1 MDSRWKTKT
10 IVYKTIRNIFYSV
23 IYKLKNPHNVDILT
37 LDELESKE
45 INNIIDLAI
54 DLKKELK
61 KGKEKPLLQ
70 NKTLAMIFEKPSTRT
85 RVSFETGM
93 FQLGGHALTL
103 SPNDLQ
109 LSRGESIA
117 DTARTLSRYVNVVMA
132 RVYDHKSLE
141 TFARNSSIPVINGL
155 SDSYH
160 PCQIL
165 ADLMTIKEHKKNLKK
180 IKIAWI
186 GDGNNVCN
194 SLILGCAKLKIQLS
208 VAIPDGYEPEFDVI
222 KIGKE
227 AEILEVSDNPETAV
241 QDADVVMT
249 DTFVSI
255 HNTSSDRVKKFLP
268 KFQVNQA
275 LMNKAKK
282 DAIFMHCLPAKRDQ
296 EVTSDVIDG
305 SQSVVWDEAENRLH
319 VQKAL
324 LVHLLG
330 V

>member
-1 MDSRWKTKT
+1 MTQK
-10 IVYKTIRNIFYSV
+10 
-23 IYKLKNPHNVDILT
+23 PHNVNILT

-54 DLKKELK
+54 DLKKQQK

-109 LSRGESIA
+109 LSRGESIS
-117 DTARTLSRYVNVVMA
+117 DTAKTLSRYVNVVMA

-141 TFARNSSIPVINGL
+141 NLARNSSVPVINGL
-155 SDSYH
+155 SDSFH

-194 SLILGCAKLKIQLS
+194 SLILGCAKLKIKLS
-208 VAIPDGYEPEFDVI
+208 VAIPDGYEPDFDVV
-222 KIGKE
+222 KIGKD
-227 AEILEVSDNPETAV
+227 AEILEVSDNPEAAV
-241 QDADVVMT
+241 KDADVIMT

-255 HNTSSDRVKKFLP
+255 HNTNPDRVKKFLP
-268 KFQVNQA
+268 KFQVNQS

-282 DAIFMHCLPAKRDQ
+282 DAIFMHCLPAKRDE